1 MEEEIM
7 ARIDELRLMT
17 RVARL
22 YHEQG
27 MRQAEIAESLHLSQ
41 PTVSRLLKRAEKEK
55 IVRVIVNVPQG
66 VYPELEEALVETY
79 GLRDAVVADCVRD
92 DDDESVQRDVGR
104 AAAYY
109 LETTLDEGEC
119 IGVSSWSGTILA
131 MVDVMGQIPR
141 PIGARVIQILG
152 GAGEP
157 QAKVHAAY
165 LASRLGELVRGEV
178 TFLPAP
184 GLVDSADV
192 RQVLLNDSSIR
203 EVIESFEEITLA
215 LVGIGTVEPSPLLAS
230 SGNIFS
236 NEELD
241 RLRENGAVGD
251 ILYRFFDAEGN
262 PVQTPLADRVTGMN
276 LEQLQQVERVVG
288 VAGGA
293 RKVAAIRGALEGGL
307 INTLITDRFTAERLV
322 QG

>member
-1 MEEEIM
+1 M
-7 ARIDELRLMT
+7 ARLDEQRLMT
-17 RVARL
+17 RVARM

-27 MRQAEIAESLHLSQ
+27 LRQTEIAETLNLSQ
-41 PTVSRLLKRAEKEK
+41 STVSRLLKRAEQEQ
-55 IVRVIVNVPQG
+55 IVRVTVRVPYG
-66 VYPELEEALVETY
+66 VYPDLEEALVATF
-79 GLRDAVVADCVRD
+79 GLRDAVVADSVRG
-92 DDDESVQRDVGR
+92 DDDEGVARDIGR

-109 LETTLDEGEC
+109 LETTLGQGEC
-119 IGVSSWSGTILA
+119 IGISSWSSTLLA
-131 MVDVMGQIPR
+131 MVNVMHQVPR
-141 PIGARVIQILG
+141 PMGARVIQILG

-165 LASRLGELVRGEV
+165 LAGQLAQLVRGQV

-184 GLVDSADV
+184 GLVDSAEV

-203 EVIESFEEITLA
+203 EVIKAFDEITLA

-236 NEELD
+236 AQELET
-241 RLRENGAVGD
+241 LRQNGAVGD
-251 ILYRFFDAEGN
+251 ILYRFYDAEGEI
-262 PVQTPLADRVTGMN
+262 VQTPLAARVTGMA
-276 LEQLQQVERVVG
+276 LESLRGVTRVIG

-293 RKVAAIRGALEGGL
+293 RKLDAIRGALHGRW

-322 QG
+322 HP

>member
-1 MEEEIM
+1 M
-7 ARIDELRLMT
+7 ARLDEQRLMT
-17 RVARL
+17 RVARM

-27 MRQAEIAESLHLSQ
+27 LRQTEIAETLNLSQ
-41 PTVSRLLKRAEKEK
+41 STVSRLLKRAEQEQ
-55 IVRVIVNVPQG
+55 IVRVTVRVPYG
-66 VYPELEEALVETY
+66 VYPDLEEALVATF
-79 GLRDAVVADCVRD
+79 GLRDAVVADSVRG
-92 DDDESVQRDVGR
+92 DDDEGVARDIGR

-109 LETTLDEGEC
+109 LETTLGQGEC
-119 IGVSSWSGTILA
+119 IGISSWSSTLLA
-131 MVDVMGQIPR
+131 MVNVMHQVPR
-141 PIGARVIQILG
+141 PMGARVIQILG

-165 LASRLGELVRGEV
+165 LAGQLAQLVRGQV

-184 GLVDSADV
+184 GLVDSAEV

-203 EVIESFEEITLA
+203 EVIKAFDEITLA

-236 NEELD
+236 AQELET
-241 RLRENGAVGD
+241 LRQNGAVGD
-251 ILYRFFDAEGN
+251 ILYRFYDAQGKI
-262 PVQTPLADRVTGMN
+262 VQTPLAARVTGMA
-276 LEQLQQVERVVG
+276 LESLRGVTRVIG

-293 RKVAAIRGALEGGL
+293 RKLDAIRGALHGRW

-322 QG
+322 HP

>member
-1 MEEEIM
+1 M

-17 RVARL
+17 KVAQL
-22 YHEQG
+22 YYEQDL
-27 MRQAEIAESLHLSQ
+27 RQTEIAENLNLSQ
-41 PTVSRLLKRAEKEK
+41 STVSRLLKRAEEEQ
-55 IVRVIVNVPQG
+55 IVRVTVSVPRG
-66 VYPELEEALVETY
+66 VYTDLEEALVANY
-79 GLRDAVVADCVRD
+79 GLHDAVVADCVRD
-92 DDDESVQRDVGR
+92 DDDESVARDIGR

-109 LETTLDEGEC
+109 LETTLNQGEC
-119 IGVSSWSGTILA
+119 IGISSWSGTILA
-131 MVDVMGQIPR
+131 MVDVMRQVPR

-165 LASRLGELVRGEV
+165 LASRLAELVRGDA

-184 GLVDSADV
+184 GLVDSAEV
-192 RQVLLNDSSIR
+192 RQVLMNDSSIR
-203 EVIESFEEITLA
+203 EVIESFDEITLA

-236 NEELD
+236 DEELD
-241 RLRENGAVGD
+241 MLREKGAVGD
-251 ILYRFFDAEGN
+251 ILYRFFDAGGN
-262 PVQTPLADRVTGMN
+262 PVQTPLADRVTGMD
-276 LEQLQQVERVVG
+276 LDQLQQVERVVG

-293 RKVAAIRGALEGGL
+293 RKFAAIRGALKGTL

-322 QG
+322 QM

>member
-1 MEEEIM
+1 MM
-7 ARIDELRLMT
+7 ARVDELRLMT
-17 RVARL
+17 KVAQL
-22 YHEQG
+22 YYEQDL
-27 MRQAEIAESLHLSQ
+27 RQREIAENLNLSQ
-41 PTVSRLLKRAEKEK
+41 STVSRLLKRAEEEQ
-55 IVRVIVNVPQG
+55 IVRVTVSVPRG
-66 VYPELEEALVETY
+66 VYTDLEEALVATY
-79 GLRDAVVADCVRD
+79 GLHDAVVADCVRD
-92 DDDESVQRDVGR
+92 DDDESVARDIGR

-109 LETTLDEGEC
+109 LETTLNQGEC
-119 IGVSSWSGTILA
+119 IGISSWSSTILA
-131 MVDVMGQIPR
+131 MVEVMRQIPR

-165 LASRLGELVRGEV
+165 LASRLAELVRGDA

-184 GLVDSADV
+184 GLVDSAEV
-192 RQVLLNDSSIR
+192 RQVIMNDSSIR
-203 EVIESFEEITLA
+203 EVIESFDEITLA

-236 NEELD
+236 DEELD
-241 RLRENGAVGD
+241 MLREKGAVGD

-262 PVQTPLADRVTGMN
+262 PVQTPLADRVTGMD
-276 LEQLQQVERVVG
+276 LDQLQRVERVVG

-293 RKVAAIRGALEGGL
+293 RKLAAIRGALKGKL

-322 QG
+322 QA

>member
-1 MEEEIM
+1 M

-17 RVARL
+17 KVAQL
-22 YHEQG
+22 YYEQDL
-27 MRQAEIAESLHLSQ
+27 RQTEIAENLNLSQ
-41 PTVSRLLKRAEKEK
+41 STVSRLLKRAEEEQ
-55 IVRVIVNVPQG
+55 IVRVTVSVPRG
-66 VYPELEEALVETY
+66 VHTDLEEALVANY
-79 GLRDAVVADCVRD
+79 GLHDAVVADCVRD
-92 DDDESVQRDVGR
+92 DDDESVARDIGR

-109 LETTLDEGEC
+109 LETTLNQGEC
-119 IGVSSWSGTILA
+119 IGVSSWSSTILA
-131 MVDVMGQIPR
+131 MVEVMRQIPR

-165 LASRLGELVRGEV
+165 LASRLAELVRGDA

-203 EVIESFEEITLA
+203 EVIESFDEITLA

-236 NEELD
+236 DEELD
-241 RLRENGAVGD
+241 MLREKGAVGD

-262 PVQTPLADRVTGMN
+262 PVQTPLADRVTGMD
-276 LEQLQQVERVVG
+276 LDQLQRVERVVG

-293 RKVAAIRGALEGGL
+293 RKFAAIRGALRGKL

-322 QG
+322 QM

>member
-1 MEEEIM
+1 M

>member
-1 MEEEIM
+1 MM

-22 YHEQG
+22 YYEQG
-27 MRQAEIAESLHLSQ
+27 LRQTEIAESLNLSQ
-41 PTVSRLLKRAEKEK
+41 STVSRQLKRAKQEQ
-55 IVRVIVNVPQG
+55 IVRVTVSVPHG
-66 VYPELEEALVETY
+66 VYTDLEEALSATF
-79 GLRDAVVADCVRD
+79 GLRDAIVADCVRD

-109 LETTLDEGEC
+109 LETTLAQAEC

-131 MVDVMGQIPR
+131 MVDVMRQVPR
-141 PIGARVIQILG
+141 PIDARVIQILG

-165 LASRLGELVRGEV
+165 LASRLAELVRGRA

-184 GLVDSADV
+184 GLVDSAEV

-203 EVIESFEEITLA
+203 EVIKSFHEITLA

-230 SGNIFS
+230 SGNIFLD
-236 NEELD
+236 EELD
-241 RLRENGAVGD
+241 TLRENGAVGD

-262 PVQTPLADRVTGMN
+262 AVQTPLADRVTGMG
-276 LEQLQQVERVVG
+276 LDQLQRVKRVVG
-288 VAGGA
+288 IAGGA
-293 RKVAAIRGALEGGL
+293 RKLAAIRGALKGGL

-322 QG
+322 QM

>member
-1 MEEEIM
+1 MM
-7 ARIDELRLMT
+7 ARVDELRLMT
-17 RVARL
+17 KVAQL
-22 YHEQG
+22 YYEQDL
-27 MRQAEIAESLHLSQ
+27 RQREIAENLNLSQ
-41 PTVSRLLKRAEKEK
+41 STVSRLLKRAEEEQ
-55 IVRVIVNVPQG
+55 IVRVTVSVPRG
-66 VYPELEEALVETY
+66 VYTDLEEALVATY
-79 GLRDAVVADCVRD
+79 GLHDAVVADCVRD
-92 DDDESVQRDVGR
+92 DDDESVARDIGR

-109 LETTLDEGEC
+109 LETTLNQGEC
-119 IGVSSWSGTILA
+119 IGISSWSSTILA
-131 MVDVMGQIPR
+131 MVEVMRQIPR

-165 LASRLGELVRGEV
+165 LASRLAELVRGDA

-184 GLVDSADV
+184 GLVDSAEV
-192 RQVLLNDSSIR
+192 RQVLMNDSSIR
-203 EVIESFEEITLA
+203 EVIESFDEITLA

-236 NEELD
+236 DEELD
-241 RLRENGAVGD
+241 MLREKGAVGD

-262 PVQTPLADRVTGMN
+262 PVQTPLADRVTGMA
-276 LEQLQQVERVVG
+276 LDQLQRVERVVG

-293 RKVAAIRGALEGGL
+293 RKLAAIRGALNGKL

-322 QG
+322 QA

>member
-1 MEEEIM
+1 M

-17 RVARL
+17 KVARL
-22 YHEQG
+22 YYEQG
-27 MRQAEIAESLHLSQ
+27 MRQSEIAENLHLSQ
-41 PTVSRLLKRAEKEK
+41 STVSRLLKRAEQEQ
-55 IVRVIVNVPQG
+55 IVRVTVSVPHG
-66 VYPELEEALVETY
+66 VYTDLEEALVATF
-79 GLRDAVVADCVRD
+79 GLHDAVVADCVRD

-109 LETTLDEGEC
+109 LETTLDQGEC

-131 MVDVMGQIPR
+131 MVDAMRQIPR
-141 PIGARVIQILG
+141 PIDARVIQILG

-157 QAKVHAAY
+157 QSKVHAAN
-165 LASRLGELVRGEV
+165 LASRLAELVRGEA

-203 EVIESFEEITLA
+203 EVLKLFDEITLA

-236 NEELD
+236 DEELD
-241 RLRENGAVGD
+241 MLREHGAVGD

-262 PVQTPLADRVTGMN
+262 PVQTPLAARVTGMD
-276 LEQLQQVERVVG
+276 LDHVRRVKRVVG
-288 VAGGA
+288 IAGGE
-293 RKVAAIRGALEGGL
+293 RKLAAIHGALNGGL

-322 QG
+322 QI

>member
-1 MEEEIM
+1 MM

-17 RVARL
+17 KVARS
-22 YHEQG
+22 YYEQG
-27 MRQAEIAESLHLSQ
+27 MRQSGIAESLHLSQ
-41 PTVSRLLKRAEKEK
+41 STVSRLLKRAEREQ
-55 IVRVIVNVPQG
+55 IVRVTVSVPPG
-66 VYPELEEALVETY
+66 VYADLEEALVATF
-79 GLRDAVVADCVRD
+79 GLRDAIVADCVRN

-109 LETTLDEGEC
+109 LETALDQGEC
-119 IGVSSWSGTILA
+119 IGVSSWSSTILA
-131 MVDVMGQIPR
+131 MVEVMRQIPR
-141 PIGARVIQILG
+141 PIDARVIQILG

-165 LASRLGELVRGEV
+165 LASRLAELVRGEA

-192 RQVLLNDSSIR
+192 RQVLLNDSAIR
-203 EVIESFEEITLA
+203 EVTKLFDEITLA

-236 NEELD
+236 DEELD
-241 RLRENGAVGD
+241 TLRENGAVGD

-262 PVQTPLADRVTGMN
+262 AVQTPLADRVTGMD
-276 LEQLQQVERVVG
+276 LDQLRRVKRVVG
-288 VAGGA
+288 IAGGA
-293 RKVAAIRGALEGGL
+293 RKFAAIRGALKGGL
-307 INTLITDRFTAERLV
+307 INTLVTDRFTAERLV
-322 QG
+322 SAVP

>member
-1 MEEEIM
+1 M

-27 MRQAEIAESLHLSQ
+27 LRQTEIAGSLNLSQ
-41 PTVSRLLKRAEKEK
+41 STVSRLLKRAEQEQ
-55 IVRVIVNVPQG
+55 IVRVTVSVPPG
-66 VYPELEEALVETY
+66 VYTDLEEALVATY

-109 LETTLDEGEC
+109 LETTLEQGEC

-131 MVDVMGQIPR
+131 MVDFMHRIPR
-141 PIGARVIQILG
+141 PIDARVIQILG

-184 GLVDSADV
+184 GLVDSAEV

-203 EVIESFEEITLA
+203 EVIQSFREITLA

-236 NEELD
+236 DEELD
-241 RLRENGAVGD
+241 MLREHGAVGD
-251 ILYRFFDAEGN
+251 VLYRFFDAEGH
-262 PVQTPLADRVTGMN
+262 PVQTPLADRVTGMS
-276 LEQLQQVERVVG
+276 LGQLQQVKRVVG

-293 RKVAAIRGALEGGL
+293 RKFAAIRGALNGG
-307 INTLITDRFTAERLV
+307 IVNTLITDRFTAERLV
-322 QG
+322 QAEE

>member
-1 MEEEIM
+1 M

-22 YHEQG
+22 YYEQG
-27 MRQAEIAESLHLSQ
+27 LRQSEIAESLRLSQ

-66 VYPELEEALVETY
+66 VYPELEEALVEAY

-92 DDDESVQRDVGR
+92 DDDESVQRDIGR

-131 MVDVMGQIPR
+131 MVDVMRQIPR
-141 PIGARVIQILG
+141 PIDARVIQILG

-192 RQVLLNDSSIR
+192 RQVLLNDSSIH
-203 EVIESFEEITLA
+203 EVIQSFDEITLA

-236 NEELD
+236 DEELD
-241 RLRENGAVGD
+241 TLRENGAVGD

-262 PVQTPLADRVTGMN
+262 PVQTPLADRVTGMK
-276 LEQLQQVERVVG
+276 LDQLQQVKRVVG

-293 RKVAAIRGALEGGL
+293 RKGVAIRGALKGGL

-322 QG
+322 QA

>member
-1 MEEEIM
+1 M

-27 MRQAEIAESLHLSQ
+27 LPQSEIAASLHLSQ
-41 PTVSRLLKRAEKEK
+41 PTVSRLLKRAEQEQ
-55 IVRVIVNVPQG
+55 IVRVTISVPPG
-66 VYPELEEALVETY
+66 VYTNLEEALITTF

-92 DDDESVQRDVGR
+92 DDDESVTRELGR

-109 LETTLDEGEC
+109 LEATLDQGEC
-119 IGVSSWSGTILA
+119 IGVSSWSSTILS
-131 MVDVMGQIPR
+131 MVDVMRQIPR
-141 PIGARVIQILG
+141 PIDAQVIQILG

-165 LASRLGELVRGEV
+165 LASRLAELVRGKV
-178 TFLPAP
+178 MFLPAP
-184 GLVDSADV
+184 GLVDSAKV
-192 RQVLLNDSSIR
+192 RQVLMSDSSIH
-203 EVIESFEEITLA
+203 EVIKLFDKITLA

-236 NEELD
+236 DEELD
-241 RLRENGAVGD
+241 TLRENGAVGD

-262 PVQTPLADRVTGMN
+262 AVQTPLADRVTGMD
-276 LEQLQQVERVVG
+276 LDQLQRVKRVVG
-288 VAGGA
+288 IAGGA
-293 RKVAAIRGALEGGL
+293 RKFAAIRGALKGGL

-322 QG
+322 QMQE

>member
-1 MEEEIM
+1 M

-27 MRQAEIAESLHLSQ
+27 LRQTEIAGSLNLSQ
-41 PTVSRLLKRAEKEK
+41 STVSRLLKRAEQEQ
-55 IVRVIVNVPQG
+55 IVRVTVSVPPG
-66 VYPELEEALVETY
+66 VYTDLEEALVETY

-109 LETTLDEGEC
+109 LETTLEQGEC

-131 MVDVMGQIPR
+131 MVDFMHRIPR
-141 PIGARVIQILG
+141 PIDARVIQILG

-184 GLVDSADV
+184 GLVDSAEV

-203 EVIESFEEITLA
+203 EVIQLFEEITLA

-236 NEELD
+236 DEELD
-241 RLRENGAVGD
+241 MLREHGAVGD
-251 ILYRFFDAEGN
+251 VLYRFFDAQGH
-262 PVQTPLADRVTGMN
+262 PVQTPLADRVTGMS
-276 LEQLQQVERVVG
+276 LGQLQQVKRVVG
-288 VAGGA
+288 VAGGT
-293 RKVAAIRGALEGGL
+293 RKFAAIRGALNGG
-307 INTLITDRFTAERLV
+307 IVNTLITDRFTAERLV
-322 QG
+322 QAQES

>member
-1 MEEEIM
+1 M

-17 RVARL
+17 KVAQL
-22 YHEQG
+22 YYEQDL
-27 MRQAEIAESLHLSQ
+27 RQTEIAENLNLSQ
-41 PTVSRLLKRAEKEK
+41 STVSRLLKRAEEEQ
-55 IVRVIVNVPQG
+55 IVRVTVSVPRG
-66 VYPELEEALVETY
+66 VYTDIEEALVANY
-79 GLRDAVVADCVRD
+79 GLHDAVVADCVRD
-92 DDDESVQRDVGR
+92 DDDESVARDIGR

-109 LETTLDEGEC
+109 LETTLNQGEC
-119 IGVSSWSGTILA
+119 IGISSWSSTILA
-131 MVDVMGQIPR
+131 MVDVMRQIPR

-165 LASRLGELVRGEV
+165 LASRLAELVRGDA

-184 GLVDSADV
+184 GLVDSAEV
-192 RQVLLNDSSIR
+192 RQVLMNDSSIR
-203 EVIESFEEITLA
+203 EVIASFDEITLA

-236 NEELD
+236 DEELD
-241 RLRENGAVGD
+241 MLREKGAVGD

-262 PVQTPLADRVTGMN
+262 PVQTPLADRVTGMD
-276 LEQLQQVERVVG
+276 LDQLQRVERVVG
-288 VAGGA
+288 IAGGA
-293 RKVAAIRGALEGGL
+293 RKFAAIRGALKGTL

-322 QG
+322 